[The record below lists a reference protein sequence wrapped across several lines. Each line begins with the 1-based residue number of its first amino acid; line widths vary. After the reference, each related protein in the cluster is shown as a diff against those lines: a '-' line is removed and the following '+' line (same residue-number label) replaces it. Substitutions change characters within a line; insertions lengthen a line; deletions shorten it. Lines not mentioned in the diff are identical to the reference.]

1 MGKMIFNRGVDKLD
15 AANAVP
21 PEDESGL
28 YDRLL
33 EESNGFFR
41 QSIQYFTSAINYI
54 DALPANAQAAQRP
67 NLFNCLSALKTVYA
81 RLEMYDD
88 LKTVN
93 ARMDAIQKAQ

>member
-1 MGKMIFNRGVDKLD
+1 M
-15 AANAVP
+15 P

-41 QSIQYFTSAINYI
+41 QSVQYFKAAIAYI
-54 DALPANAQAAQRP
+54 DALPTNAQGAQRP

-88 LKTVN
+88 LKAVN
-93 ARMDAIQKAQ
+93 ARMDEIQKAQ